1 MNMVLHFP
9 FGSCTS
15 PGLGP
20 AHCEYAI
27 VQNNFLTKSVAIRE
41 CKIMLISF
49 TNSFFKHYT
58 ILLQAAVVLGPPIA
72 TFPTTPEFRLSA
84 LPSTEK
90 ERLLE
95 DRSGTYYHALR
106 CSTCHLFIKCT
117 DLLELKIVTT
127 CDMGKVK
134 PLG

>member
-9 FGSCTS
+9 FGSCTC

-20 AHCEYAI
+20 AHCEYTI
-27 VQNNFLTKSVAIRE
+27 IQNNLLTKSVAIPE
-41 CKIMLISF
+41 CKIMSISF

-58 ILLQAAVVLGPPIA
+58 IVLQAAVVLGPPIA
-72 TFPTTPEFRLSA
+72 TFQATPEFRLSA

-95 DRSGTYYHALR
+95 DRSGNF
-106 CSTCHLFIKCT
+106 CKLFCVVLAAT
-117 DLLELKIVTT
+117 SLKSSKIYWN
-127 CDMGKVK
+127 
-134 PLG
+134 